1 MLCLAEVDAHL
12 SVLGFCFITKS
23 CHNTQKSEEYFL
35 YTFFYCLWVHNNL
48 KTAYNIVVLIFKFW
62 GISRLL
68 SIVRVIVNTAPI
80 VLISLLYIFCI
91 LQNLYSPY
99 SHQCLLSI
107 IILIVENSTI
117 VRWYLTV
124 FLIIFSRR
132 LSSPTI
138 SQLHVTSS
146 VHICWQ
152 SCIVCLCYF
161 TNKKWSKSR
170 FV

>member
-1 MLCLAEVDAHL
+1 MSGRSRCTPKCFGFLFYNKKL
-12 SVLGFCFITKS
+12 SQYTKEGRVFS
-23 CHNTQKSEEYFL
+23 VHF
-35 YTFFYCLWVHNNL
+35 FFYCLWVHNNL
-48 KTAYNIVVLIFKFW
+48 RTAYNIVVLVFKFW

-80 VLISLLYIFCI
+80 VLISLLHIFYIF
-91 LQNLYSPY
+91 QNPYSPY

-124 FLIIFSRR
+124 FLIIFSKR
-132 LSSPTI
+132 LSSPAI

-161 TNKKWSKSR
+161 TRKKWSKSR